1 MKQELE
7 QQAWTFAK

>member
-7 QQAWTFAK
+7 NNPEKNQR